1 MTEISILEDNAGQV
15 YLVANDKV
23 WGLGPVTLDTKGQAN
38 VCAETWAVG
47 EWEPNEDDGQVLY
60 DQTLAEA
67 LVNLKLI
74 GVWTAVKMSLIH
86 QETVRAIMKTSRR
99 RPRLPYSALS
109 HRFHW
114 DQINRLGA

>member
-23 WGLGPVTLDTKGQAN
+23 WGLGPVTPDMKGQAN
-38 VCAETWAVG
+38 ACAETWATG

-60 DQTLAEA
+60 EQTLDEA

-74 GVWTAVKMSLIH
+74 GVWTAQDGLSV
-86 QETVRAIMKTSRR
+86 VRDSRGE
-99 RPRLPYSALS
+99 PAAGAGGQ
-109 HRFHW
+109 HF
-114 DQINRLGA
+114 LGAYDSITIVDGE